1 MGIPNYI
8 RQANNGVIC
17 IDCNK
22 VPSTGFIDAVKT
34 KDIIK
39 FKVMSSMDKM
49 NSTNYTPGGPD
60 VVVQHITGETQMLT
74 RRELSK
80 SYVHTSGNKIRLSIL
95 RNGKQYLAYNICNE
109 NYKIM
114 KLPNNC
120 AAILPDGKQ
129 TKCGS
134 YIIAKADGNGAID
147 KNSITSVSSSVFKK
161 MFKIPMQSVIK
172 RNMNNRQNSG
182 SFKLLSR
189 EHSKTRGNFGQR
201 NRTKFNSAAIGMNPA
216 KVGTPVVQNNN
227 NNKGTFRPQLTKVN
241 NNSSNRGTFTP
252 TMNTNMN
259 RQNTTN
265 YQYTVVAKIVDIDKH
280 LMGFVVR
287 DIRTNKTRNLK
298 VNELTQL
305 CINRL
310 VDNVMVVRNQKG
322 NMYLKGN
329 GCSIENM
336 REVIM

>member
-8 RQANNGVIC
+8 RQSNNGVVC

-49 NSTNYTPGGPD
+49 NSNNYTPGGPD
-60 VVVQHITGETQMLT
+60 VVVQHITGETQMIT

-80 SYVHTSGNKIRLSIL
+80 SYVHTSGNKIRISIL

-134 YIIAKADGNGAID
+134 YIIAKTDGNGAID
-147 KNSITSVSSSVFKK
+147 KSSITSVSSSTFKK

-172 RNMNNRQNSG
+172 RNMNNRQNSN
-182 SFKLLSR
+182 SFKLLTR
-189 EHSKTRGNFGQR
+189 EHSKARGNFGQR
-201 NRTKFNSAAIGMNPA
+201 NNRTKFNSAAIGMNPA
-216 KVGTPVVQNNN
+216 KVGTPVIQNNN
-227 NNKGTFRPQLTKVN
+227 NNRGTFRPQVSKVN
-241 NNSSNRGTFTP
+241 NNNHGTFTP
-252 TMNTNMN
+252 TMNMN
-259 RQNTTN
+259 RQNTTT
-265 YQYTVVAKIVDIDKH
+265 YKYTVVAKIVDMDKH
-280 LMGFVVR
+280 LMGFVVK
-287 DIRTNKTRNLK
+287 DIKTNKTRNLK

-305 CINRL
+305 CINKL